1 MNAAETAAELKT
13 EAKILRRFLRADAN
27 YANAGAG
34 GRYVFSP
41 EDLPQLR
48 ERFNAWLG
56 DKAAKAPA
64 KPKVI
69 KNATPADDIAAQ
81 RLPRRILGRKLYAS
95 ERTRREAIGA
105 ARAERLDQML
115 LAAGLHISQIKER
128 VR

>member
-1 MNAAETAAELKT
+1 MNTAQVASALNT
-13 EAKILRRFLRADAN
+13 EPKILRRFLRADSN

-34 GRYVFSP
+34 GRYVFTDD
-41 EDLPQLR
+41 DLPTMR
-48 ERFNAWLG
+48 EHFLAWLG
-56 DKAAKAPA
+56 EKAAKAPA
-64 KPKVI
+64 KPRI
-69 KNATPADDIAAQ
+69 KDVAPADDIAAQ

-115 LAAGLHISQIKER
+115 LAAGLHITQVKER